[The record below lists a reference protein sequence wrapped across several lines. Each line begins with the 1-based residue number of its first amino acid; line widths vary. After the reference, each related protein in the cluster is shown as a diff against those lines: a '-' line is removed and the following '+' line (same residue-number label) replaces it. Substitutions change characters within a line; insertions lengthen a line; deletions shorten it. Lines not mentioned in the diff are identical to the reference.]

1 MTAKEQMAES
11 KERLQRALAKGEH
24 CRARQA
30 HLELLQASKAWLLER
45 PESESSVAR
54 QQARQLTESLVSI
67 ANVLDRNEQLMWID
81 APFLLGEQVEIER
94 VEFGL
99 RFVWVPGTIVDFR
112 PAAIRARQIRNPRA
126 LDYLVR
132 EEDGE
137 ERWRADEGIRKRGD

>member
-11 KERLQRALAKGEH
+11 KERLQRALANGEH

-99 RFVWVPGTIVDFR
+99 RFVWVPGTIADFR
-112 PAAIRARQIRNPRA
+112 PAAIRARQLRNPRA